1 MLSHFGEVELH
12 LMRDTKKAII
22 SRLQKDILQWQGFT
36 PPVTDQAKGIGLG
49 PLESAFP
56 NGVFP
61 TGTIHEMICPTPGQ
75 AAATSGLMAGL
86 LGLLMKQEG
95 ACLWISISRKLFPP
109 ALVAFDMEPHRVIF
123 IDLQRE
129 KDILWAM
136 EEALKCEGLAAV
148 VAEVREISF
157 AQSRRLQLAV
167 ESSRV
172 TGFLLRNDPRK
183 LGATTCVA
191 RWQITSLPSETEYEL
206 PGVGFPRWEAELLR
220 VRNGSPGSWKLEWME
235 GRFVPVEEKLMVEE
249 NFASAGKEIKIRKLH
264 EMQIAG

>member
-1 MLSHFGEVELH
+1 
-12 LMRDTKKAII
+12 MRDTKKAII
-22 SRLQKDILQWQGFT
+22 NRLQRDILHWQGLASPAT
-36 PPVTDQAKGIGLG
+36 GEAKGIGLG

-61 TGTIHEMICPTPGQ
+61 TGTVHEMICPMPEQ

-86 LGLLMKQEG
+86 LSTLMKQGG
-95 ACLWISISRKLFPP
+95 ACLWISTSRKLFPP
-109 ALVAFDMEPHRVIF
+109 ALMTFNIEPHRVIF

-129 KDILWAM
+129 KDVLWAM

-148 VAEVREISF
+148 VAEMRDISF

-183 LGATTCVA
+183 LGTTTCVA
-191 RWQITSLPSETEYEL
+191 RWQITSLPSETEDGL
-206 PGVGFPRWEAELLR
+206 PGIGFPRWQADLLR
-220 VRNGSPGSWKLEWME
+220 VRNGSPGSWKLEWV
-235 GRFVPVEEKLMVEE
+235 GGHFVPVEEKLMVEE